1 MEIKS
6 VDINAFL
13 VKHQLPLKYQYISE
27 QYFSAIAQDILTS
40 KKTAPL
46 FVAIN
51 GCQGSGKVPEDLE
64 RFPVPDAVG

>member
-1 MEIKS
+1 METKS

-40 KKTAPL
+40 KKNSPY
-46 FVAIN
+46 ICRN
-51 GCQGSGKVPEDLE
+51 
-64 RFPVPDAVG
+64 

>member
-1 MEIKS
+1 METKS

-40 KKTAPL
+40 KKTAPYL
-46 FVAIN
+46 SRLMAAKA
-51 GCQGSGKVPEDLE
+51 QGKPLLVII
-64 RFPVPDAVG
+64 

>member
-1 MEIKS
+1 METKS

-40 KKTAPL
+40 KKQPL
-46 FVAIN
+46 YLSQLMAAKAQEKPHLVII
-51 GCQGSGKVPEDLE
+51 
-64 RFPVPDAVG
+64 